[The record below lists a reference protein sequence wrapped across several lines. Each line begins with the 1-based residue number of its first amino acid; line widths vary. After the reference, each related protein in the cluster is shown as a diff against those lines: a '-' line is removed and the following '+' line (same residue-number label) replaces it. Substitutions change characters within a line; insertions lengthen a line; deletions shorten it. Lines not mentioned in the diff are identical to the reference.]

1 MSEKILLVD
10 DEKDFLDVMS
20 ERIEA
25 RGMDVTTAD
34 SAEKALK
41 DVESGGFDAIILDL
55 MMPGMDGLQ
64 TLKAIKKK
72 NPDLQVILLTGHAT
86 VEKGIEAMKLG
97 AMDFLEKPAD
107 LDKLT
112 EIIKKAQARKMVIIE
127 RKMEEKM
134 KQIIG
139 TKGWE
144 PQRCIKKM
152 EKTSPNIM
160 CVEATKNPGRIAG
173 IDQRCNP
180 GSVRFFSI
188 FFTLRES
195 LRRPAFALSRDRSR
209 PLRLHP
215 C

>member
-20 ERIEA
+20 ERIQA
-25 RGMDVTTAD
+25 RGMDVTTAE
-34 SAEKALK
+34 SAEKALES
-41 DVESGGFDAIILDL
+41 VESGGYDAIILDL

-127 RKMEEKM
+127 RRMEEKM

-139 TKGWE
+139 TKGW
-144 PQRCIKKM
+144 
-152 EKTSPNIM
+152 
-160 CVEATKNPGRIAG
+160 
-173 IDQRCNP
+173 
-180 GSVRFFSI
+180 
-188 FFTLRES
+188 
-195 LRRPAFALSRDRSR
+195 
-209 PLRLHP
+209 
-215 C
+215 